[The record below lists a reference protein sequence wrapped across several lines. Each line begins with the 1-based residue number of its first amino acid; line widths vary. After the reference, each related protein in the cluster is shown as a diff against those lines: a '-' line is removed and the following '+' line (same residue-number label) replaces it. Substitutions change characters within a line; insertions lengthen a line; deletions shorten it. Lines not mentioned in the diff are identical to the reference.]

1 MDYQLRT
8 DTKEETDAAL
18 VAAGILAEQVDEGV
32 TTLVPTGLVAID
44 YIGSITKPAILDE
57 EGVIETPASTDSRF
71 HTNIRVCFEMTE
83 EQIALLPVVDP
94 APAIPYRVFA

>member
-18 VAAGILAEQVDEGV
+18 VAAGILAEQIYEGV
-32 TTLVPTGLVAID
+32 TTLVPTSLVAID
-44 YIGSITKPAILDE
+44 YIGSITKPSIIDID
-57 EGVIETPASTDSRF
+57 GVVITPGAVDSRF

>member
-18 VAAGILAEQVDEGV
+18 VAAGILAEQVHEGV

-44 YIGSITKPAILDE
+44 YIGSI
-57 EGVIETPASTDSRF
+57 S
-71 HTNIRVCFEMTE
+71 
-83 EQIALLPVVDP
+83 
-94 APAIPYRVFA
+94 

>member
-18 VAAGILAEQVDEGV
+18 VAAGILAEQVHEGV

-44 YIGSITKPAILDE
+44 YIGSISKPPITDE
-57 EGVIETPASTDSRF
+57 EGVVITPGTTDSRF

-83 EQIALLPVVDP
+83 EQIELLPIVDP

>member
-8 DTKEETDAAL
+8 NTQEETDAAL
-18 VAAGILAEQVDEGV
+18 VAAGILVEQVYEGV
-32 TTLVPTGLVAID
+32 TTLIPIRSVAVD
-44 YIGSITKPAILDE
+44 YIGEIPKQATVDE
-57 EGVIETPASTDSRF
+57 EGNIITPATVDSRF
-71 HTNIRVCFEMTE
+71 HTNIRVGFELTE

>member
-18 VAAGILAEQVDEGV
+18 VAANILTEQVYEGV
-32 TTLVPTGLVAID
+32 TTLVPTGLVSID
-44 YIGSITKPAILDE
+44 YIGSIPKPSTLDE
-57 EGVIETPASTDSRF
+57 EGNIITPGAVDSRF

-94 APAIPYRVFA
+94 PPTSPYRVFA